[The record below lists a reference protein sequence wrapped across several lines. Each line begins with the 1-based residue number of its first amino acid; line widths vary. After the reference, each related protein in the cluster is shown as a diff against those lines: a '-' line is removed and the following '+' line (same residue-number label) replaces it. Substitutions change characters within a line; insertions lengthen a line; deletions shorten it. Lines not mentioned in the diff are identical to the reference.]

1 MVRNYLS
8 LVKFSHTIFAL
19 PFAMIGFFL
28 AVFYSGYVLSWKLLG
43 LVILCMIFARSA
55 AMAFNRY
62 ADRFIDSEN
71 ERTKVREIPSGII
84 TPKAALIFVI
94 ISCILFVITTYYINT
109 ICFLLS
115 PVALLIV
122 LGYSYTKRF
131 TAYAHFVLGIGL
143 ALAPI
148 GAYLAVTAQF
158 ALLPVLF
165 SFVVLFW
172 VGGFDIIYALQ
183 DDHFDKEKG
192 LHSIPA
198 KLGRSKALL
207 VSNIAHLI
215 CGTLVLAIGYLAHFG
230 LLYWTGA
237 LIFIFL
243 LAYQHK
249 LVKPYDLSKVN
260 LAFFTTNGIASV
272 VFSVFVIADLIV
284 RTLWAGY

>member
-115 PVALLIV
+115 PVALLTV